1 MFGYLP
7 EAIKQQVLYHL
18 QNDNFRA
25 AKEVYDSWVSTN
37 NSQRES
43 SQSQYL

>member
-18 QNDNFRA
+18 QNDNFPA
-25 AKEVYDSWVSTN
+25 AKAIYDSWLSDN
-37 NSQRES
+37 NVKKDS
-43 SQSQYL
+43 SQ

>member
-1 MFGYLP
+1 MRLSMFGYLP

-25 AKEVYDSWVSTN
+25 AKELYDMWKN
-37 NSQRES
+37 NDLLNKDNKQ
-43 SQSQYL
+43 

>member
-18 QNDNFRA
+18 QNDNFPA
-25 AKEVYDSWVSTN
+25 AKEIYDSWLSDN
-37 NSQRES
+37 NVNKDS
-43 SQSQYL
+43 SQ

>member
-1 MFGYLP
+1 MFGCLP

-25 AKEVYDSWVSTN
+25 AKELYDTWLNNNNLKRDTN
-37 NSQRES
+37 A
-43 SQSQYL
+43 L